1 MGSSLLGNEDLD
13 ALLYADGPS
22 PSSSSSSSALRRR
35 PRHAG
40 RPLEGDLDL
49 EEVGRRRL
57 AKVREGIKRKTVFS
71 DGEDSEEEDDEE
83 EEFKG
88 EDSHF

>member
-22 PSSSSSSSALRRR
+22 SSSSSSSSSLRRR
-35 PRHAG
+35 PHHAG
-40 RPLEGDLDL
+40 RPLELDVADLG
-49 EEVGRRRL
+49 EVGRRRL
-57 AKVREGIKRKTVFS
+57 AKVREGIKRKTIFS
-71 DGEDSEEEDDEE
+71 DGEDSEEE

>member
-22 PSSSSSSSALRRR
+22 SSSSSALRRR
-35 PRHAG
+35 PHHAG
-40 RPLEGDLDL
+40 RPLERDGAGL
-49 EEVGRRRL
+49 EEIGRRRL
-57 AKVREGIKRKTVFS
+57 AKVREGIKRKTFFS
-71 DGEDSEEEDDEE
+71 DGEDSEEE

>member
-1 MGSSLLGNEDLD
+1 MGSSSLLGNEDLD

-22 PSSSSSSSALRRR
+22 SSSSSSSALRRR
-35 PRHAG
+35 PQHAG
-40 RPLEGDLDL
+40 RPLELDVADLG
-49 EEVGRRRL
+49 EVGRRRL

-71 DGEDSEEEDDEE
+71 DGEDSEEEEE

-88 EDSHF
+88 EDSYF